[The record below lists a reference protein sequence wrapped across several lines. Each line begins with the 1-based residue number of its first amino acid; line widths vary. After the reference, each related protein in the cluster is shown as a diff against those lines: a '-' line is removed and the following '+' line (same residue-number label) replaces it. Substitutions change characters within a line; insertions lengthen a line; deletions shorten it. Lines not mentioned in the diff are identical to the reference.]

1 MKHIHGEVQ
10 TENTAPI
17 STLKNGKF
25 QRPKFRAASKTYR
38 ENLKNSFNGANSMLA
53 SPELP

>member
-10 TENTAPI
+10 TEKNCVEINAEEWEISNAKISSGFTA
-17 STLKNGKF
+17 SSRK
-25 QRPKFRAASKTYR
+25 
-38 ENLKNSFNGANSMLA
+38 LKNSFNGVNSMLA